1 MTDKRSFFTTFK
13 EIPPGAWN
21 VNGIGGIELEA
32 RGIGNINE
40 TTFLEGKE
48 TKEIF

>member
-1 MTDKRSFFTTFK
+1 MKDKRLFFTTFK

>member
-32 RGIGNINE
+32 RGIGNINV
-40 TTFLEGKE
+40 TTFIEGKE